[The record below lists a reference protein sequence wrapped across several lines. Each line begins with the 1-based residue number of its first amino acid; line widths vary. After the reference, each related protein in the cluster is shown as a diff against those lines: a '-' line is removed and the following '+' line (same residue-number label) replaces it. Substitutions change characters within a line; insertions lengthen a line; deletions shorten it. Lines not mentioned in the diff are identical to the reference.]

1 MSNWTCSN
9 KSPVYPSNPL
19 KSQPLGPLLI
29 FKNSANKKNKEQMA
43 RSWVPNPAAKVG
55 TLHAEHNIPWM
66 LGFSHSISKSDLTK
80 ESQIHRQKKQQQ
92 NKRNLLGKKKQSG
105 VGPRHLHVF
114 VPSSPSRLLRFLCL
128 CFQQSSS
135 EVRKA
140 SPECWDWSC
149 PPGASAGNPRHDND
163 LEKMSC
169 LKSHTSSGEKK
180 NIFYVLFVGAS
191 QANQRF
197 LKWNQVLFARLAWVY
212 IPPSANPTTLRITKL
227 PTYGAP
233 KRESC
238 AAGNPANRV
247 ISSPSHHAAFSMG
260 FWPYLYTILYV
271 YISYRY
277 V

>member
-1 MSNWTCSN
+1 
-9 KSPVYPSNPL
+9 
-19 KSQPLGPLLI
+19 
-29 FKNSANKKNKEQMA
+29 MA

-66 LGFSHSISKSDLTK
+66 LGFSHSIS
-80 ESQIHRQKKQQQ
+80 RQKKQQQ
-92 NKRNLLGKKKQSG
+92 KINATCWGKKQQSG

-169 LKSHTSSGEKK
+169 LKSHTSSGEK

-191 QANQRF
+191 QSNQQF

-247 ISSPSHHAAFSMG
+247 ISSPSHHASFSMG
-260 FWPYLYTILYV
+260 FWPFLYTIYM
-271 YISYRY
+271 YTYHTGMFNSISLLS
-277 V
+277 